1 MEELCSFA
9 KHTLLRVV
17 NKTPERIHDKPVFTT
32 LPPYSSPCQMQTLPQ
47 AGKFGKRTPDAAF
60 IPELSHVCWVSERA
74 MLCHSTHLSQE
85 NWNHSMSNTLNDF
98 PTSHL
103 PHLLL
108 SAQFDLFEP
117 LCLQW
122 HQQNCSI
129 TASSSAMEQCQ
140 ALRFSLLQEKSI
152 KKIKDF
158 CFVVLSLPSSNR
170 ITSSS
175 PAPML
180 SSEIISHLQDNQH
193 YNYKSGV
200 HRIQQSTW
208 MPRLS
213 HNFTLLVV
221 PIS

>member
-1 MEELCSFA
+1 
-9 KHTLLRVV
+9 
-17 NKTPERIHDKPVFTT
+17 
-32 LPPYSSPCQMQTLPQ
+32 MQTLPQ
-47 AGKFGKRTPDAAF
+47 AGKFGKRAPDAAF

-85 NWNHSMSNTLNDF
+85 NWNHSVSNTLNDF

-140 ALRFSLLQEKSI
+140 GSQIQPPSREKH
-152 KKIKDF
+152 KKKKKDF
-158 CFVVLSLPSSNR
+158 CLVLLSLPSSNR

-175 PAPML
+175 PAPKL
-180 SSEIISHLQDNQH
+180 SSEIISHLQENQH

-200 HRIQQSTW
+200 HRIQQSTR

-213 HNFTLLVV
+213 PNFTLLVV